1 MSGPDKR
8 VFKRIGIDLSELQDE
23 QEGYSALRV
32 IIEGCRNVLEDCGYK
47 DHLAAITDGRSNEEA
62 YHFAGLGVLY
72 AEQSLKSLEVDNA
85 TNAVWNA
92 VRAYQNYFLAMA
104 RHTDFEH
111 HLFIGTKSRRAAI
124 HKRESITQN
133 LVRKRQ
139 KIVAELRR
147 EGVAENQ
154 IARLAAQREG
164 NYLAGQQVPLNEVN
178 NMRKYLQ
185 KYSAIKK
192 KRP

>member
-23 QEGYSALRV
+23 QEGYSDLRV
-32 IIEGCRNVLEDCGYK
+32 IIEGCRNVPEDCVYK

-62 YHFAGLGVLY
+62 YHFAGLGVLN
-72 AEQSLKSLEVDNA
+72 AEQALKSLEFDNA

-92 VRAYQNYFLAMA
+92 VRAYQNYFLEIAM
-104 RHTDFEH
+104 HTDFEH
-111 HLFIGTKSRRAAI
+111 HLFIGNKSRRAAI
-124 HKRESITQN
+124 HKRQSIMQN

-139 KIVAELRR
+139 KIFAELRR

-154 IARLAAQREG
+154 IAQLAAQREG
-164 NYLAGQQVPLNEVN
+164 NYLAGH
-178 NMRKYLQ
+178 
-185 KYSAIKK
+185 
-192 KRP
+192 